1 MNYVPLNVSPQISH
15 GRLAWNIS
23 YNIWKE
29 LQKYTLQDA
38 EISLKIY
45 WKSKKSWSQNHLFN
59 HFELQMGISVW
70 QEEIIFIFRYNFL
83 LLLSSDT
90 LLNSKTF
97 DTKMSYEGRIL
108 AEILNLFANNSVSAC
123 FIEIIFELYLW
134 STIKC

>member
-1 MNYVPLNVSPQISH
+1 MNYVPLNVSPQISQ

-45 WKSKKSWSQNHLFN
+45 WKSKKCLSQNHLFN

-70 QEEIIFIFRYNFL
+70 KEEIIFIFRYYFL

-97 DTKMSYEGRIL
+97 DPKMSYEGRIL
-108 AEILNLFANNSVSAC
+108 AEIMNLFANNSVSAC